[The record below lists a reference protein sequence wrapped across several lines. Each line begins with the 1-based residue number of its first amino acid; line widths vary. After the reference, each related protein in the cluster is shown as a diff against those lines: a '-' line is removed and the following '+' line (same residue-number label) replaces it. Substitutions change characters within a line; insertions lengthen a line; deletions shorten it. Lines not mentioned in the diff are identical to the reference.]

1 MSGGGA
7 AVASAIDQ
15 SMASMI
21 QGATTAFSIVAG
33 TISARR
39 IEKALKQQEKFFL
52 QNATLQADRIR
63 FQGAIEL
70 RKLRAANVIKQGRSE
85 LAVSS
90 QGGVASGSALD
101 VLMANK
107 KANTLDERVTQ
118 INTLWAMDNAKR
130 DGYIQAI
137 STAGQAMGMSYNN
150 LNSALTQ
157 ASQYLNTVASNY
169 AKNTH
174 TQNQSQIMVNA
185 AANQAAQQDSLLNLK
200 YNTSYDSLGPYAQAA
215 NQQIGGSLDI
225 NP

>member
-1 MSGGGA
+1 MSGGAQVA
-7 AVASAIDQ
+7 AAIDQ
-15 SMASMI
+15 AAASAI
-21 QGATTAFSIVAG
+21 QGATTAFSILAN
-33 TISARR
+33 TLISAKR
-39 IEKALKQQEKFFL
+39 INKVLQKQEKFFL

-63 FQGAIEL
+63 FQGAVEL
-70 RKLRAANVIKQGRSE
+70 RKLKAANVIKQGRSE

-157 ASQYLNTVASNY
+157 ASQYLNTVAGNY

-185 AANQAAQQDSLLNLK
+185 AANQAIQQNSLLNLK
-200 YNTSYDSLGPYAQAA
+200 YNIFGTAG
-215 NQQIGGSLDI
+215 QQIGQQVGQQAGALDI
-225 NP
+225 SSY